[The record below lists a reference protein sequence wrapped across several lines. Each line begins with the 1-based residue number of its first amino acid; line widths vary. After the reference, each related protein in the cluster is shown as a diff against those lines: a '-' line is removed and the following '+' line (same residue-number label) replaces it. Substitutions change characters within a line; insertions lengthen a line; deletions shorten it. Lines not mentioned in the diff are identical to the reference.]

1 MLIAVAGLAGAGK
14 TTAIEH
20 LEAAGVGRQIYVG
33 AYIQNEV
40 RRRNLSLTA
49 ENERFVRDEMRQ
61 LFGREVFA
69 KMVVAELGDVAS
81 KQHLLLDAI
90 YTREEADCYRQELGI
105 QVLILGLSASFDV
118 RAKRVATRPDR
129 PLTREELRE
138 RDAYECE
145 TLRVHEIVE
154 AADHRLSNE
163 GDLAS
168 FRGVL
173 DALSVEW

>member
-14 TTAIEH
+14 TTAVEH

-33 AYIQNEV
+33 AYIQAELG
-40 RRRNLSLTA
+40 RRNLPLTA
-49 ENERFVRDEMRQ
+49 ENERFVRDDMRR
-61 LFGREVFA
+61 LFGRDVFA
-69 KMVVAELGDVAS
+69 KMVVTELGDAAS
-81 KQHLLLDAI
+81 NQHLLLDAI
-90 YTREEADCYRQELGI
+90 YAREEADCYRQGLG
-105 QVLILGLSASFDV
+105 VRVVILGLDAGFNL
-118 RAKRVATRPDR
+118 RAERLARRPDR

-145 TLRVHEIVE
+145 TLRVHEIV
-154 AADHRLSNE
+154 AGADHRLSNE

-173 DALSVEW
+173 EALSAQW